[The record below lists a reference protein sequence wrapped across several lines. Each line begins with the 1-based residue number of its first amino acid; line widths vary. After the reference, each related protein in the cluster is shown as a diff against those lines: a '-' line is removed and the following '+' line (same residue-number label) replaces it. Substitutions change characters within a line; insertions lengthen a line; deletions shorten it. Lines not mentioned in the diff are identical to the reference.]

1 MIFVTVG
8 THEQQ
13 FNRLVKY
20 MDELAGSGKLDEEV
34 IIQTGYSD
42 YIPKYAKHSKFYSYD
57 EMQKYYKDARII
69 ITHGGP
75 SSFIPAL
82 QLGKTPIVVP
92 RQKKFNEHVNDHQ
105 AVFCKKISD
114 KFEKMV
120 VILDIMK
127 LDNAIVSSKNSNN
140 VFFMNNISFNI
151 KFNDIVNNIYND

>member
-20 MDELAGSGKLDEEV
+20 MDDLVGNGKLDEEV

-42 YIPKYAKHSKFYSYD
+42 YIPKYAKYSKFYSYD
-57 EMQKYYKDARII
+57 EMQKLYREARII

-82 QLGKTPIVVP
+82 QLGKVPIVVP
-92 RQKKFNEHVNDHQ
+92 RKKEFNEHVNDHQ
-105 AVFCKKISD
+105 VDFCNKVYYLLHNIICVENVENILLNIMNYEMYEKIR
-114 KFEKMV
+114 F
-120 VILDIMK
+120 
-127 LDNAIVSSKNSNN
+127 NSNN
-140 VFFMNNISFNI
+140 VNFCDCLAKFI
-151 KFNDIVNNIYND
+151 KE